1 MRNKL
6 EKKQPG
12 FEFNWKNKLA
22 IWLVIVFIAMSIG
35 YRSKTAEKRYHA
47 DIEELL
53 LKRKEA
59 EMPLL
64 RERCTQKSFKL
75 YNQKVIRGITRRL
88 MQQQNKYKKY
98 RMRLKIRT

>member
-22 IWLVIVFIAMSIG
+22 IWLVIVFIAMAIG
-35 YRSKTAEKRYHA
+35 QRSKISEKRYQA
-47 DIEELL
+47 NIDELL

-59 EMPLL
+59 ETP
-64 RERCTQKSFKL
+64 
-75 YNQKVIRGITRRL
+75 V
-88 MQQQNKYKKY
+88 
-98 RMRLKIRT
+98 LKEEY

>member
-35 YRSKTAEKRYHA
+35 YRSKISEKRYQ
-47 DIEELL
+47 DNVDEVLLEKNEVEISDLFKEE
-53 LKRKEA
+53 EA
-59 EMPLL
+59 
-64 RERCTQKSFKL
+64 R
-75 YNQKVIRGITRRL
+75 IT
-88 MQQQNKYKKY
+88 
-98 RMRLKIRT
+98 

>member
-35 YRSKTAEKRYHA
+35 YRSKTAAKRYQ
-47 DIEELL
+47 DNVDELL
-53 LKRKEA
+53 LEKKEA
-59 EMPLL
+59 EMRVF
-64 RERCTQKSFKL
+64 REEYQ
-75 YNQKVIRGITRRL
+75 NEAITK
-88 MQQQNKYKKY
+88 NK
-98 RMRLKIRT
+98 